1 MISLHNVRSAFLCSH
16 DTYLLCLII
25 SVWLHLLVCT
35 SYQLLAVGL
44 LRLLLRQQAHG
55 QTAASVC

>member
-1 MISLHNVRSAFLCSH
+1 MISLHNVCNALLCSH
-16 DTYLLCLII
+16 DAYLLCLII
-25 SVWLHLLVCT
+25 LVPLH
-35 SYQLLAVGL
+35 LLAVGL